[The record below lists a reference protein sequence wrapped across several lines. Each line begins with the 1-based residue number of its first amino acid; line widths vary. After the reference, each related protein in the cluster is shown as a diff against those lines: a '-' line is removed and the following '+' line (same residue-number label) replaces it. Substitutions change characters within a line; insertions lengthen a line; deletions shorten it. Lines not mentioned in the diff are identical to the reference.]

1 MKRSK
6 LTTVVCLTASMA
18 LAPHLSIADPVNGAA
33 TPGNSTASG
42 KEGQVFDAK
51 DYGVVGDGVTDD
63 TAAFASL
70 VAAATA
76 VQGTVQIP
84 AGTYLATIAV
94 TKGGITIQGAGKE
107 ATIIKAPNTAAASA
121 AGRVVLVAGS
131 DHTTIKD
138 LTIDG
143 NESARSGKKP
153 IVYSLLLYQ
162 SSDCVVENVRV
173 INSEQIGIGVST
185 SKRARVSKCDVD
197 RSGWQNITTL
207 NNKAGGCE
215 GTVISTCRS
224 TNPGYDDVQVTNVGA
239 VTVENCYLAGSPFA
253 GIYVATGARNLMLRN
268 NTITKCYTGI
278 DMSWGTAG
286 GSNGGPDRSEGNV
299 IAGNHVKL
307 CENIGIG
314 TASNGTVITN
324 NSVSDIGVE
333 AATTYTLLGQRTT
346 IASGGSGYT
355 VGDILTFVG
364 GRYIKPAQVQVTAV
378 SAGGTVTSITLPNRF
393 TNYYLGVYT
402 ATPASPISV
411 RGGTGTGATF
421 DTTWNVRALK
431 YAGIAVID
439 AANVT
444 ITNNTSGN
452 TAGNS
457 AQRYGIALLHQ
468 LIDPSHVTMS
478 GNTLSRN
485 AVASVSPL
493 MKAGGRQR

>member
-76 VQGTVQIP
+76 VHGAVQIP

-185 SKRARVSKCDVD
+185 SKRAKVSKCDVD

-253 GIYVATGARNLMLRN
+253 GIYVATGARNLTLRN

-278 DMSWGTAG
+278 DMSWGAAG

-324 NSVSDIGVE
+324 NLVSDIGVG

-355 VGDILTFVG
+355 VGDILTFAG

-378 SAGGTVTSITLPNRF
+378 GAGGTVTSITLANRF

-411 RGGTGTGATF
+411 RGGAGTGATF
-421 DTTWNVRALK
+421 DTTWNARALK

-468 LIDPSHVTMS
+468 FTDPSRLTMS
-478 GNTLSRN
+478 GNTLSGN